1 MAEPIIDFVQTWV
14 DGSDPAWQQRRRA
27 IDGAGDDSVARY
39 RDWNLLHYWFR
50 CVENFAPWVR
60 HVYLITDQQCPA
72 WLNREHPKLRLLD
85 HRDYIP
91 AEYLPTCNSNVL
103 ELNLH
108 RIPDLA
114 EQFVLFNDDFFLLR
128 PAKPEDFFQNGLPV
142 DDAILS
148 PAIVT
153 QMEDIGST
161 VLNNMC
167 VINSHFDMKTVM
179 KAAPGKWYSPRYG
192 KSLLRTLMLSPWRHF
207 PGFFNDHLPV
217 PMLKST
223 FEKVWAAEPEALRRT
238 CTHRL
243 RDYRGD
249 VNQWLMRYWQF
260 AENRFVPA
268 SPARGRYLDVTDPA
282 APGHIAGQK
291 SLMVCINDASPV
303 TDFEATRDRIAAAFQ
318 SILPEPCSFEKPQE
332 G

>member
-50 CVENFAPWVR
+50 CVEKFAPWVR

-142 DDAILS
+142 DDAIRLANAAGALS
-148 PAIVT
+148 TTGMGAQAAMPSLYEACALVEDPASAMRRVT
-153 QMEDIGST
+153 VED
-161 VLNNMC
+161 
-167 VINSHFDMKTVM
+167 VM
-179 KAAPGKWYSPRYG
+179 GK
-192 KSLLRTLMLSPWRHF
+192 
-207 PGFFNDHLPV
+207 
-217 PMLKST
+217 
-223 FEKVWAAEPEALRRT
+223 
-238 CTHRL
+238 
-243 RDYRGD
+243 
-249 VNQWLMRYWQF
+249 F
-260 AENRFVPA
+260 AEK
-268 SPARGRYLDVTDPA
+268 Y
-282 APGHIAGQK
+282 
-291 SLMVCINDASPV
+291 
-303 TDFEATRDRIAAAFQ
+303 E
-318 SILPEPCSFEKPQE
+318 
-332 G
+332 